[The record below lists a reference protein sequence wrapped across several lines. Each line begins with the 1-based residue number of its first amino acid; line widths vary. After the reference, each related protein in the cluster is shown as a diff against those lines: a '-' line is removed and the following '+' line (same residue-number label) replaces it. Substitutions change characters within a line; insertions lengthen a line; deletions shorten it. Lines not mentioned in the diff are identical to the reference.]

1 MSGKT
6 KVIISI
12 SEFIEPRDF
21 GEIAITCAGRVLA
34 RKSNVPLYGANPNA
48 ALEFMEEKIAK
59 IRDLGDV
66 ELVFE
71 NVDEG
76 LRSRILALLG

>member
-1 MSGKT
+1 MPSKAT
-6 KVIISI
+6 VHISI

-34 RKSNVPLYGANPNA
+34 RKSNVPLYGANPQA
-48 ALEFMEEKIAK
+48 VLGFMDDKIPK
-59 IRDLGDV
+59 IRELGYV

-76 LRSRILALLG
+76 LKSRILALLR